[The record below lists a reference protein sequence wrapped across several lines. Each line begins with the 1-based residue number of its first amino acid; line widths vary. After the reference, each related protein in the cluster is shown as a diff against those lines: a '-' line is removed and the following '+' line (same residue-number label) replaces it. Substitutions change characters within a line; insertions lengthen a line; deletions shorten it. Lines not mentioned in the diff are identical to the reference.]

1 MRSAEDALCVQL
13 AGAGPGAVGGGLLA
27 NKQGAGGQGL
37 GSQGAA
43 GQVCG
48 RNQTVPLVY
57 MLPPSGHSIYDLR
70 SKAPKY
76 AAINPLNVAE
86 GVF

>member
-1 MRSAEDALCVQL
+1 MQL
-13 AGAGPGAVGGGLLA
+13 AGAGAGAVGGGLLA

-37 GSQGAA
+37 GSQGLGSQGAA
-43 GQVCG
+43 GQVWG
-48 RNQTVPLVY
+48 RNQSVPLVY
-57 MLPPSGHSIYDLR
+57 MLPPSGHSIYDLG

-76 AAINPLNVAE
+76 AAIDLFNVAE

>member
-1 MRSAEDALCVQL
+1 MQL
-13 AGAGPGAVGGGLLA
+13 AGAGAGAVGGALLA
-27 NKQGAGGQGL
+27 NKQGAQGAGGQDL

-48 RNQTVPLVY
+48 SNQTVPLVY
-57 MLPPSGHSIYDLR
+57 MLPPSGHSIYDLG

-76 AAINPLNVAE
+76 AAIDPLNVAE